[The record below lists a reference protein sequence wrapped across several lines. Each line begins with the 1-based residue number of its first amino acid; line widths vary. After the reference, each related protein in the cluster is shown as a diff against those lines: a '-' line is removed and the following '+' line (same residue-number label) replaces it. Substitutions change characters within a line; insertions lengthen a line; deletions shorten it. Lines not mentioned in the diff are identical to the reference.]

1 MISYELRV
9 AKVGFCGQTMLFFYN
24 FEKNDAMDDKKKNK
38 LEEPAE
44 VYNTASRIHEESAEV
59 NEFLLQMLEEA
70 KQDIVNGKGITHNEV
85 QERMK
90 TKFSFL
96 K

>member
-1 MISYELRV
+1 MISYELGV
-9 AKVGFCGQTMLFFYN
+9 AKVGFCGQRMLFFHN

-44 VYNTASRIHEESAEV
+44 VYNTASRIQEQSAEV
-59 NEFLLQMLEEA
+59 NQFLLQMLEEA